1 MTEKQT
7 DRVKT
12 KIKRIRGILAAEK
25 RQYGGYDDTR
35 GLRYIPP
42 GLYIKMED
50 YSGGLTYLRWFKK
63 NFPDD
68 AGFPDFLF
76 EWTIILFMTNKLK
89 EAERKAMETFCS
101 NTYIFD
107 KFFGKPIIP
116 VKKFESSNVDSPGF
130 TQYLEYSSD
139 QPGLMAF
146 AEWLSNSIN
155 GEKFKN
161 FSSKFITINKRLLT
175 EEDQETR
182 GYLFKQIE
190 QMKKNYE

>member
-1 MTEKQT
+1 MTGKQT

-25 RQYGGYDDTR
+25 RQYGGYDDSR

-50 YSGGLTYLRWFKK
+50 YSGGMAYLRWFKK
-63 NFPDD
+63 NFSDD

-76 EWTIILFMTNKLK
+76 EWTIILFMNNKLK
-89 EAERKAMETFCS
+89 DAERKAMETFCS
-101 NTYIFD
+101 NTYVFD
-107 KFFGKPIIP
+107 KFFGKAIIP
-116 VKKFESSNVDSPGF
+116 VKKYESSNADSAEF
-130 TQYLEYSSD
+130 TQYLQYTSE
-139 QPGLMAF
+139 QPGLIAF
-146 AEWLSNSIN
+146 AEWLKSLIN
-155 GEKFKN
+155 GEKFKD

-190 QMKKNYE
+190 QMKENY

>member
-25 RQYGGYDDTR
+25 RQYGDYDDSR

-50 YSGGLTYLRWFKK
+50 YAGGLTYLRWFKK

-76 EWTIILFMTNKLK
+76 EWTIILFLNKKLK
-89 EAERKAMETFCS
+89 DAEKKAIETYCS
-101 NTYIFD
+101 NTYLFD
-107 KFFGKPIIP
+107 KFFGKAIIP
-116 VKKFESSNVDSPGF
+116 VKKYESSNADSHEF
-130 TQYLEYSSD
+130 TRYLTYTSE
-139 QPGLMAF
+139 QPELLQF
-146 AEWLSNSIN
+146 AEWLSGLIN
-155 GEKFKN
+155 GERFKD
-161 FSSKFITINKRLLT
+161 FRTKFIAINKRLLT

-182 GYLFKQIE
+182 GYLFKQLE
-190 QMKKNYE
+190 QMREKYE